1 MFTSKVSNSV
11 TRKAILMLAVLSVT
25 STGFAGGGSGGGGS
39 SSGGGGGGKTCSVIS
54 SFHASS
60 STWPITFAE
69 VKIDYILKGCAPGFV
84 PSGTATVTNLDAVD
98 GPSTSRDFSALF
110 GRIYF
115 ESPAVSPFNTN
126 IRVDFVVKDPA
137 TGAVIE
143 SRTTTMLT
151 VAKP

>member
-1 MFTSKVSNSV
+1 MFKTICLNSV
-11 TRKAILMLAVLSVT
+11 ARKAIIALAVLSLT
-25 STGFAGGGSGGGGS
+25 STGFAGGGS
-39 SSGGGGGGKTCSVIS
+39 SSGGGGGTQTCSVIS

-60 STWPITFAE
+60 STWPLTFAE

-84 PSGTATVTNLDAVD
+84 PSGTATVTNLDAAN
-98 GPSTSRDFSALF
+98 GPSASRDFWGLS

-115 ESPAVSPFNTN
+115 ENAIVSPFSTN

-137 TGAVIE
+137 TGAMIE

-151 VAKP
+151 VAHP

>member
-1 MFTSKVSNSV
+1 MFKTIFLSSV
-11 TRKAILMLAVLSVT
+11 ARKAIITLAVLSVT
-25 STGFAGGGSGGGGS
+25 STGFAGGGS
-39 SSGGGGGGKTCSVIS
+39 SSGGGGGTTTCSVIS
-54 SFHASS
+54 SLHASS
-60 STWPITFAE
+60 STWPLTFAE

-84 PSGTATVTNLDAVD
+84 PSGTATVTNLDATG
-98 GPSTSRDFSALF
+98 GPSTSRDFWGLS

-115 ESPAVSPFNTN
+115 ENAIVSPFSTN

-151 VAKP
+151 VAHP